1 MVATAEVQGLA
12 SLSPERLA
20 ALARLEQEAGRY
32 EAGELE
38 RVAAPPPTVETAAIR
53 KRALEYVESLA
64 SPGAPRDASRPIA
77 QDAGGAVQELLRQKA
92 NLELQIQSERDRL
105 RKLESDLNAAREEN
119 RQSVETLTLQ
129 QRKIK
134 ELTDERSR
142 LLAETSDLDGRLRLQ
157 VNEIEQLKLQIEKLK
172 GSRQALG
179 DQAVGHSEQITA
191 LKAENE
197 SLRGELELVRKQRDA
212 DVAAARSQ
220 TAAAQGATADAA
232 YRQLWA
238 KLAEDAPE
246 VFLATHVP
254 TDKTFERL
262 CEAMVELVRAASV
275 IEFHVHQL
283 LRDLRQVGQQ
293 NDPINQFYINFTR
306 HPGMVELLRDF
317 LATGRQKG
325 NFVNVLRAKLCWARA
340 FGTGPYKAIVRA
352 PALLGDELNYKNW
365 QFKVGFGGEDA
376 ALGKHFKEVAQRAVP
391 DKLGTVLRK
400 QAAELAHEDYNELMK
415 RK

>member
-1 MVATAEVQGLA
+1 MVAQREPLPSPALT
-12 SLSPERLA
+12 PERLA

-32 EAGELE
+32 DADEFE
-38 RVAAPPPTVETAAIR
+38 RSASPPPTSESVPVR
-53 KRALEYVESLA
+53 KQALEYVEALL
-64 SPGAPRDASRPIA
+64 SPAGPRDAARPIA
-77 QDAGGAVQELLRQKA
+77 QDAGSAVQEILRQKA
-92 NLELQIQSERDRL
+92 NLELQIQSERDRVK
-105 RKLESDLNAAREEN
+105 KLESDLNAAREEN

-134 ELTDERSR
+134 EMTDERSR
-142 LLAETSDLDGRLRLQ
+142 LLSEASDLDGKLRLQ
-157 VNEIEQLKLQIEKLK
+157 INEIEQLKLQIEKLK

-191 LKAENE
+191 LRAENE
-197 SLRGELELVRKQRDA
+197 RLRGELELVRKQRDA

-220 TAAAQGATADAA
+220 AAAAQGATAEAA
-232 YRQLWA
+232 YKQLWSR
-238 KLAEDAPE
+238 LVAEAPE
-246 VFLATHVP
+246 VFLETHVP

-306 HPGMVELLRDF
+306 HPGMVELLREF

-376 ALGKHFKEVAQRAVP
+376 ALGKYFKDVAQRAVP
-391 DKLGTVLRK
+391 DKLGTALRK